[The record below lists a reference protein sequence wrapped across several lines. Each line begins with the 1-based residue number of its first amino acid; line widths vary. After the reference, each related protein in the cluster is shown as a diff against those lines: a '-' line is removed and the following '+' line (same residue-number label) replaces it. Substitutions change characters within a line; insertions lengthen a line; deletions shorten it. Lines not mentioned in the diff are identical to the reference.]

1 MEPAT
6 EPAQPSLRERK
17 KQQTRQAIAAAA
29 FEMFA
34 ERGFDAVTVAAVAR
48 RADVSEA
55 TVFNYFPT
63 KEDLVYGR
71 LEEFEAA
78 LVRTVRERAPGQSI
92 IAAISGFLLEQRGLL
107 GARDPESHAQLVTVN
122 RIIAASSSLLAR
134 ERQIYDRYTR
144 TLAALIAEQRGVG
157 QDDAEPRDAEPWDV
171 EPRDAE
177 PRDAEPWD
185 VEPWDV
191 ESWVV
196 ANAIIGVH
204 RGLVEYVRRNALA
217 GRTGSSLA
225 RRVRAEAERA
235 LAVLD
240 RGLAGYPAGQ

>member
-1 MEPAT
+1 MMCMHT
-6 EPAQPSLRERK
+6 EPAPSRPGLASSGAASSGLASPGLRERK

-78 LVRTVRERAPGQSI
+78 LVRAVRERAPGQSI
-92 IAAISGFLLEQRGLL
+92 IAATGGFLLEQRGLL
-107 GARDPESHAQLVTVN
+107 GAGDQESRTRLGTVN
-122 RIIAASSSLLAR
+122 RIIAASPSLLAR
-134 ERQIYDRYTR
+134 ERQIYDQYTR
-144 TLAALIAEQRGVG
+144 TLATLIAEQRAAAP
-157 QDDAEPRDAEPWDV
+157 D
-171 EPRDAE
+171 
-177 PRDAEPWD
+177 
-185 VEPWDV
+185 DV

-196 ANAIIGVH
+196 ANAIIGVQ
-204 RGLVEYVRRNALA
+204 RGLVEYVRRNVLA
-217 GRTGSSLA
+217 GRSGATLA

-235 LAVLD
+235 LAVLE
-240 RGLAGYPAGQ
+240 RGLAGYPDGQ

>member
-1 MEPAT
+1 MVTLSSCTLDGVQT
-6 EPAQPSLRERK
+6 ESAQPNLRERK

-34 ERGFDAVTVAAVAR
+34 QRGFDAVTVAAVAR
-48 RADVSEA
+48 QADVSEA

-92 IAAISGFLLEQRGLL
+92 IAAISEFLLEQRGLL
-107 GARDPESHAQLVTVN
+107 GAGDPESHARLTTVS
-122 RIIAASSSLLAR
+122 RIIAASPSLLAR

-144 TLAALIAEQRGVG
+144 TLAALIAEQRGVNS
-157 QDDAEPRDAEPWDV
+157 DDT
-171 EPRDAE
+171 
-177 PRDAEPWD
+177 
-185 VEPWDV
+185 

-217 GRTGSSLA
+217 GKTGSGLA
-225 RRVRAEAERA
+225 RRVRAEAQRA
-235 LAVLD
+235 LALLD
-240 RGLAGYPAGQ
+240 RGLAGYPDSQ

>member
-6 EPAQPSLRERK
+6 ESAQPGLRERK

-71 LEEFEAA
+71 LEEFEAT
-78 LVRTVRERAPGQSI
+78 LVRMVRERAPGQSI
-92 IAAISGFLLEQRGLL
+92 TAAISGFLLEQRGLL
-107 GARDPESHAQLVTVN
+107 GASDPESHAQLVTVN
-122 RIIAASSSLLAR
+122 RIIAASPSLLAR

-157 QDDAEPRDAEPWDV
+157 QDDAEPRDA
-171 EPRDAE
+171 
-177 PRDAEPWD
+177 
-185 VEPWDV
+185 EPWDV

-240 RGLAGYPAGQ
+240 RGLAGYPADQ

>member
-1 MEPAT
+1 MQP
-6 EPAQPSLRERK
+6 QPSLRERK

-71 LEEFEAA
+71 LEEFEEA
-78 LVRTVRERAPGQSI
+78 LVRTVRDRGAGQSV
-92 IAAISGFLLEQRGLL
+92 IAAIGGFLLEQRGLL
-107 GARDPESHAQLVTVN
+107 GAGDPESHARLVTVN
-122 RIIAASSSLLAR
+122 RIIAASPALLAR

-144 TLAALIAEQRGVG
+144 TLAALIAEQRGVDP
-157 QDDAEPRDAEPWDV
+157 DDT
-171 EPRDAE
+171 
-177 PRDAEPWD
+177 
-185 VEPWDV
+185 

-217 GRTGSSLA
+217 GKTGPGLA

-240 RGLAGYPAGQ
+240 RGLAGYPDGR

>member
-1 MEPAT
+1 MDRMQAEPAT
-6 EPAQPSLRERK
+6 GSAQPTLRERK

-71 LEEFEAA
+71 LAEFEEA
-78 LVRTVRERAPGQSI
+78 LVRTVRERAPGRSV
-92 IAAISGFLLEQRGLL
+92 IAAIGAFLLEQRGLL
-107 GARDPESHAQLVTVN
+107 GAGDPGSHARLVTVN
-122 RIIAASSSLLAR
+122 RIIAASPSLLAR
-134 ERQIYDRYTR
+134 ERQIYDGYTR
-144 TLAALIAEQRGVG
+144 TLAAVIAEQRGV
-157 QDDAEPRDAEPWDV
+157 DPDDV
-171 EPRDAE
+171 ES
-177 PRDAEPWD
+177 
-185 VEPWDV
+185 WDV

-240 RGLAGYPAGQ
+240 RGLAGYPDGQ

>member
-6 EPAQPSLRERK
+6 ESAQPGLRERK
-17 KQQTRQAIAAAA
+17 KRQTRQAIAAAA

-92 IAAISGFLLEQRGLL
+92 TAAISGFLLEQRGLL
-107 GARDPESHAQLVTVN
+107 GASDPESHARLVTVN
-122 RIIAASSSLLAR
+122 RIIAASPSLLAR

-157 QDDAEPRDAEPWDV
+157 QDDAEPRDAEP
-171 EPRDAE
+171 RDA
-177 PRDAEPWD
+177 
-185 VEPWDV
+185 EPWDV

-196 ANAIIGVH
+196 ANAIIGVQ

>member
-1 MEPAT
+1 MQT
-6 EPAQPSLRERK
+6 QPGLRERK

-78 LVRTVRERAPGQSI
+78 LVRTVRERAPDRSV

-107 GARDPESHAQLVTVN
+107 GAGDSESHARLVTVN
-122 RIIAASSSLLAR
+122 RIIAASPALLAR

-144 TLAALIAEQRGVG
+144 TLAALIAEQRGV
-157 QDDAEPRDAEPWDV
+157 DSD
-171 EPRDAE
+171 
-177 PRDAEPWD
+177 
-185 VEPWDV
+185 DV

-217 GRTGSSLA
+217 GRTGSGLA

-240 RGLAGYPAGQ
+240 RGLAGYPEGQ